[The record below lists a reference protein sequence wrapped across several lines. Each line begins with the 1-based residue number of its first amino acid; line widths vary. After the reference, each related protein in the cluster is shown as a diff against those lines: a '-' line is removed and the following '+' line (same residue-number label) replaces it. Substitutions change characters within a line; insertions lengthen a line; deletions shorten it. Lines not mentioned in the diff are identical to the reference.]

1 MLKTIARWLAIAVVL
16 FLIALALFYR
26 EGAGWRWLTKGG
38 WQ

>member
-26 EGAGWRWLTKGG
+26 EGAGGAG
-38 WQ
+38 